1 MKTSEHRSTANH
13 AVSWRWGI
21 RLAGKCVAL
30 QAAAGLLAGCAAVG
44 PDYIAPDSAA
54 PASWQGAVAAR
65 VLVAPASPTE
75 LASWWRQL
83 NDPALS
89 GLIEQALRG
98 GLDLRTAQAKL
109 REARARRALVGA
121 DRFPIVTASGA
132 ASVSKGSAETG
143 AGKTR
148 ELYNAGFDAS
158 WEPDVFGGL
167 RRVAEAAQAD
177 LEATAEN
184 LYAVQVSLTSEVA
197 LNYVELRAFQ
207 ERLTIALSLIH
218 I

>member
-44 PDYIAPDSAA
+44 SDYIAPDSAA

-65 VLVAPASPTE
+65 VVVAPASPTE

-89 GLIEQALRG
+89 GLIEQAPVSYTH
-98 GLDLRTAQAKL
+98 LDVYKRQMY
-109 REARARRALVGA
+109 
-121 DRFPIVTASGA
+121 
-132 ASVSKGSAETG
+132 VSSMLHF
-143 AGKTR
+143 
-148 ELYNAGFDAS
+148 ELYEGSGSGPLTVRSNPPYQRRSDLI
-158 WEPDVFGGL
+158 EP
-167 RRVAEAAQAD
+167 AD
-177 LEATAEN
+177 YLDGCT
-184 LYAVQVSLTSEVA
+184 
-197 LNYVELRAFQ
+197 LRA
-207 ERLTIALSLIH
+207 TPP
-218 I
+218 